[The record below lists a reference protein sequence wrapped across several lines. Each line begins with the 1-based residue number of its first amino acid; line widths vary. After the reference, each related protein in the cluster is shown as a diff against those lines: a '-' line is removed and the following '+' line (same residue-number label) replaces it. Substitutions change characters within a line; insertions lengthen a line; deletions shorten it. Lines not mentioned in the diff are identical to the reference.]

1 MNSIE
6 QFNPILF
13 CDNVLE
19 CIQKDMP
26 KVLNDK
32 IGYQYGRVIEQK
44 DVRPQFALMCMPF
57 GEPKL
62 HNFGDNF
69 IEEYVT
75 YAVIVESRDSTSD
88 AYRGVQKSLEIAHFI
103 RLMTIDDSSELRT
116 FIYNMSAQITDIT
129 GVGMLEGEA
138 VNLFKNAVGF
148 QFTILQRMEWTGDL
162 PPITTIIKSLYRMD
176 TEEYIEGETIEEETE
191 PEDEEPEEGDEE

>member
-13 CDNVLE
+13 CDQVLE
-19 CIQKDMP
+19 CNQKDMP

-32 IGYQYGRVIEQK
+32 IGYQYGRQIEQK

-62 HNFGDNF
+62 HNFGSNF

-75 YAVIVESRDSTSD
+75 YAVIVESRDSASD

-103 RLMTIDDSSELRT
+103 RLMTIDDSSQLRT
-116 FIYNMSAQITDIT
+116 FVDSLSAQITDIT

-148 QFTILQRMEWTGDL
+148 QFTILQRMEWIGDL

-176 TEEYIEGETIEEETE
+176 TEEYIEGETIEEPEEE
-191 PEDEEPEEGDEE
+191 PEEPEEGDEE